1 MQHLNII
8 TRRGFLD
15 RSFKIGLG
23 VALSTLVD
31 IPLVVRRALA
41 EGTIGLNGKKLFFI
55 FLRGANDSLNSVI
68 PIQDSAYA
76 TSRPTLKILPDPLT
90 DYSAIGPCDFP
101 ISANAA
107 DPTFGYLNAIRLGN
121 GFAALH
127 PSLKF
132 LAPVYNAGDLGLVHR
147 VGYPKQ
153 SRSHFDSQNYWE
165 TGNPNNNLVKDGI
178 LYRAMVES
186 GLANTNPLTGVSFQ
200 SSLPLI
206 LRGSAAAMTNL
217 GDTTRFS
224 LLGVPNTAA
233 GNAKAD
239 AAVQAAIGFPFAE
252 KRSREL
258 LSLQYKNLMDTLS
271 VFDPLIASGAFGDT
285 GNTFLDDT
293 NTDND
298 RPYYLFPTSNAK
310 NGGWDRGLGV
320 LDPAKYVVDTGA
332 YGFFNNLKAAALV
345 LNKTDAIVAGTEM
358 NGFDTH
364 SAQGK
369 VTGAQP
375 NLLSRIG

>member
-1 MQHLNII
+1 MQHVNII

-15 RSFKIGLG
+15 RSFKVGLG

-76 TSRPTLKILPDPLT
+76 TSRPTLKILPDPQT

-101 ISANAA
+101 IIANAA
-107 DPTFGYLNAIRLGN
+107 DPTFGYANAIRLGN

-178 LYRAMVES
+178 LYRTMVES

-217 GDTTRFS
+217 GDPTRYN
-224 LLGVPNTAA
+224 LLGIPNGT
-233 GNAKAD
+233 GDNKAD
-239 AAVQAAIGFPFAE
+239 NAVKSANGFAFAD
-252 KRSREL
+252 KKNREL
-258 LSLQYKNLMDTLS
+258 LNLQYKNLSDTLS
-271 VFDPLIASGAFGDT
+271 IFASLSFIEA
-285 GNTFLDDT
+285 GNTFRDDVA
-293 NTDND
+293 TDND
-298 RPYYLFPTSNAK
+298 TDWANATPSADGNHGYFLF
-310 NGGWDRGLGV
+310 
-320 LDPAKYVVDTGA
+320 
-332 YGFFNNLKAAALV
+332 
-345 LNKTDAIVAGTEM
+345 
-358 NGFDTH
+358 
-364 SAQGK
+364 
-369 VTGAQP
+369 
-375 NLLSRIG
+375 